1 MLKINLNLYME
12 INKMSIKYVV
22 WNLDVWSDGEGTY
35 EVNDRSKAGTIQVDS
50 DSDENIFQALKSEG
64 YLKDSVTLDMI
75 AIDNGDEGF
84 INVDV
89 AEDAKPLFQL
99 ERSEED
105 TVSESVKYLN
115 VLLENVINEA
125 SDKTT
130 IDSLV
135 ADIEKL
141 TDENAHTYSVLR
153 LAEFLK
159 NKKSINILKAINTLH
174 DLYGS
179 MPEQLID
186 LRGFE
191 RQELLKQVESKFGKD
206 IRNRINSAF

>member
-1 MLKINLNLYME
+1 
-12 INKMSIKYVV
+12 MSIKYVV